1 METYRLNSK
10 LVENNKEYFIKTAND
25 VSMGAVHSEVYI
37 DGQIADRIIMPH
49 PEKINSEEIL
59 TLVQS
64 THEERKSEVETLLKA
79 VTYTLDS
86 NNCDAIFHL
95 GLAFFYK
102 RFYLEAIDLFQKAI
116 NINNEYHQA
125 LNMLGQA
132 YILSG
137 KVNEGLEAARKAVK
151 FKPEF
156 ADYRNHM
163 GEAFLANKKYREAIL
178 EFDRAININLYYG
191 DAYYNYALTLV
202 INALEK
208 NDTELFKNFIIKAKD
223 YFGKATLINTEYK
236 SSHFDKGIA
245 ALEAQDLKSAW
256 SYLSEVSQNK
266 KERDRAKSAPFYMK
280 YALHPKWITEKAII
294 NRVKFL
300 EREIEKNPTY
310 VDLYAELARCNLLM
324 AKMYWQKGIN
334 QYKKTLELNPSLT
347 RIYENLETT
356 EKLYNQLN
364 QIICNIEE

>member
-49 PEKINSEEIL
+49 PEQINSEEIL

-79 VTYTLDS
+79 VSFTLDS
-86 NNCDAIFHL
+86 NNFDAIFHL
-95 GLAFFYK
+95 GLAFYYK
-102 RFYLEAIDLFQKAI
+102 RFYLEAVDLFQKAI
-116 NINNEYHQA
+116 SLNNEYHQA
-125 LNMLGQA
+125 YNMLGQA
-132 YILSG
+132 YLNSG
-137 KVNEGLEAARKAVK
+137 NIEAALGAAQKAVQ

-156 ADYRNHM
+156 ADYRNHL

-191 DAYYNYALTLV
+191 DAYFNYALTLV

-208 NDTELFKNFIIKAKD
+208 NDTDLFKNFIMKAKD
-223 YFGKATLINTEYK
+223 YFTKATLINTEYK
-236 SSHFDKGIA
+236 SSLYDKGLA
-245 ALEAQDLKSAW
+245 ALEAKDLKTAW
-256 SYLSEVSQNK
+256 DLLSEVCLNK

-280 YALHPKWITEKAII
+280 YALHPKWITEKAIS
-294 NRVKFL
+294 NRISFL
-300 EREIEKNPTY
+300 KKEIEKNPTY
-310 VDLYAELARCNLLM
+310 VDLYAELARCDLLM
-324 AKMYWQKGIN
+324 AKMYWHKGIN
-334 QYKKTLELNPSLT
+334 QYKKTLELNPSLAH
-347 RIYENLETT
+347 IYKNLETT
-356 EKLYNQLN
+356 EKLYNQIS
-364 QIICNIEE
+364 QVIGNIEE